1 MSRNASIALAVVV
14 LAAITGVLIATTT
27 TETTVRTLALAAP
40 GIAGLTWWLMCCG
53 RSR

>member
-14 LAAITGVLIATTT
+14 LAAITGVLLATTT

-40 GIAGLTWWLMCCG
+40 GLGGLAWWLLRG

>member
-1 MSRNASIALAVVV
+1 MSRNASIILAVVI
-14 LAAITGVLIATTT
+14 LAAITGVLLATTT

-40 GIAGLTWWLMCCG
+40 GLAVLAWWRLRG

>member
-14 LAAITGVLIATTT
+14 LAAITGVLLATTT

-40 GIAGLTWWLMCCG
+40 GIAGLAWWLLRG
-53 RSR
+53 NAS